1 MWTRGGRL
9 RLCVVRLQLG
19 SMLKDCAVDY
29 AAPAMANAAKFLK
42 ALRSAMEAIK
52 EAEVGR
58 GAVCWGRVDV

>member
-1 MWTRGGRL
+1 
-9 RLCVVRLQLG
+9 
-19 SMLKDCAVDY
+19 MLKDCAVDY

-58 GAVCWGRVDV
+58 GAVCWRRVDV